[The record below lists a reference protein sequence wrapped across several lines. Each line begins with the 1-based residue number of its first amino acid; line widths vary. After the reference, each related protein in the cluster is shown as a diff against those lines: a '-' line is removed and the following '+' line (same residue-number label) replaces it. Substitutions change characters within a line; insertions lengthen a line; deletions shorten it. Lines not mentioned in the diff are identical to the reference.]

1 MLGLWLLLFPTMG
14 LSGTEV
20 HLVGGRAIPSQ
31 GLGST
36 SAELGKAV
44 RERVWYLLCN
54 SVDASWLCVIRG
66 DLRS

>member
-1 MLGLWLLLFPTMG
+1 M
-14 LSGTEV
+14 SAAA
-20 HLVGGRAIPSQ
+20 AIPSQ

-44 RERVWYLLCN
+44 RERVWYLLCS